1 MLSKERLQAL
11 PKKGINRQQTDAF
24 YAMCAALSAMI
35 DAAVRRKIE
44 INKTRPWK
52 HGKE

>member
-1 MLSKERLQAL
+1 MPRVKRLVKDRDKDEDEKISGMSLAG
-11 PKKGINRQQTDAF
+11 KREID
-24 YAMCAALSAMI
+24 I